1 MNDSVLRFIRKYRM
15 VSPGDTVICALSGG
29 KDSMALLHILLELQD
44 TLGITV
50 TAAHFNHH
58 LRGAESLRD
67 QQFVQEHC
75 RSCHVP
81 LTVGGADVAAYAA
94 RP

>member
-67 QQFVQEHC
+67 Q
-75 RSCHVP
+75 
-81 LTVGGADVAAYAA
+81 
-94 RP
+94 